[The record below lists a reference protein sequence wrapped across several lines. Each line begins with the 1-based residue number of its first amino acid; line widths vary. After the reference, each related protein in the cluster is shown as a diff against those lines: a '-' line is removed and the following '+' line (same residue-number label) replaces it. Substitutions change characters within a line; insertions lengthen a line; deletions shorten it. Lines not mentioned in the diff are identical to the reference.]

1 MGHWLL
7 TLLLVICSLL
17 LQGEAVRG
25 GGEAVR
31 GGGEAARGGGEA
43 VRGGGEA
50 VRGGGE
56 TARGGGEA
64 VRGGGEA
71 VRGGGEARPPCEK
84 ATSLT
89 FQIST
94 GFVLTASD
102 HILLTQVKRTHP
114 VGLPKL
120 PAFIVLSVSDPDS
133 NGSADQDPKQYP
145 GRPKLSPKKGK
156 KDEISCLKSS
166 LLVWRLF

>member
-1 MGHWLL
+1 MRRRTEAVGHWLL
-7 TLLLVICSLL
+7 ALLLVICSLL
-17 LQGEAVRG
+17 LQGEAVRS
-25 GGEAVR
+25 GGEAV
-31 GGGEAARGGGEA
+31 
-43 VRGGGEA
+43 
-50 VRGGGE
+50 
-56 TARGGGEA
+56 RGGGEA

-71 VRGGGEARPPCEK
+71 VRGGGEAVRGGGEAVWGGGEAVRGGGEARPPCEE

-114 VGLPKL
+114 VGLL
-120 PAFIVLSVSDPDS
+120 ILSVSDPDS
-133 NGSADQDPKQYP
+133 NGSAVPDSRQAKLVPQKQE
-145 GRPKLSPKKGK
+145 KE
-156 KDEISCLKSS
+156 EISCLKSS

>member
-7 TLLLVICSLL
+7 ALLLVICSLL

-31 GGGEAARGGGEA
+31 GGGEA
-43 VRGGGEA
+43 
-50 VRGGGE
+50 
-56 TARGGGEA
+56 
-64 VRGGGEA
+64 
-71 VRGGGEARPPCEK
+71 VRGGGEARPPCAE

-120 PAFIVLSVSDPDS
+120 TACTQCF
-133 NGSADQDPKQYP
+133 GS
-145 GRPKLSPKKGK
+145 G
-156 KDEISCLKSS
+156 
-166 LLVWRLF
+166 F

>member
-1 MGHWLL
+1 MRRRTEAVGHWLL
-7 TLLLVICSLL
+7 ALLLVICSLL

-31 GGGEAARGGGEA
+31 GGGEAVRGDGETVRGGGEAVRGGGKAVWGGGEA

-50 VRGGGE
+50 VRSGGE
-56 TARGGGEA
+56 VVRSGGEA
-64 VRGGGEA
+64 VRD
-71 VRGGGEARPPCEK
+71 GGEARPPCEE

-114 VGLPKL
+114 LPK
-120 PAFIVLSVSDPDS
+120 
-133 NGSADQDPKQYP
+133 
-145 GRPKLSPKKGK
+145 
-156 KDEISCLKSS
+156 
-166 LLVWRLF
+166 

>member
-7 TLLLVICSLL
+7 ALLLIICSLL
-17 LQGEAVRG
+17 LQSEAVRG

-31 GGGEAARGGGEA
+31 GGGEAVRVGGEAVRGGGETGRGGGEA
-43 VRGGGEA
+43 VRGGGK
-50 VRGGGE
+50 
-56 TARGGGEA
+56 A

-71 VRGGGEARPPCEK
+71 VRGGGEARPPCQE

-102 HILLTQVKRTHP
+102 HILLTQVKRTHKDCP
-114 VGLPKL
+114 NELL
-120 PAFIVLSVSDPDS
+120 IRRVSDPDS
-133 NGSADQDPKQYP
+133 NG
-145 GRPKLSPKKGK
+145 
-156 KDEISCLKSS
+156 
-166 LLVWRLF
+166 

>member
-1 MGHWLL
+1 MGHRLL
-7 TLLLVICSLL
+7 ALLLVVCSLL

-31 GGGEAARGGGEA
+31 GGGEAVRGGGEAVRVGGEA
-43 VRGGGEA
+43 VRGGGD
-50 VRGGGE
+50 
-56 TARGGGEA
+56 A

-71 VRGGGEARPPCEK
+71 VRGGGEARPPCQE

-114 VGLPKL
+114 VGLL
-120 PAFIVLSVSDPDS
+120 LCSVSYPDSNRSADPDS
-133 NGSADQDPKQYP
+133 RQAKLVPQKQE
-145 GRPKLSPKKGK
+145 K
-156 KDEISCLKSS
+156 E
-166 LLVWRLF
+166 

>member
-1 MGHWLL
+1 MRRRTEVVGHWLL
-7 TLLLVICSLL
+7 ALLPVICSLL

-31 GGGEAARGGGEA
+31 GGGEA
-43 VRGGGEA
+43 

-56 TARGGGEA
+56 TVRGDGEAVRSGGEA

-71 VRGGGEARPPCEK
+71 VRGGGEAVRVGGEARPPCAE

-102 HILLTQVKRTHP
+102 HILLTQVKRSHP
-114 VGLPKL
+114 VGLL
-120 PAFIVLSVSDPDS
+120 ILSVSDPDS
-133 NGSADQDPKQYP
+133 NG
-145 GRPKLSPKKGK
+145 
-156 KDEISCLKSS
+156 
-166 LLVWRLF
+166 

>member
-1 MGHWLL
+1 MGHRLL

-31 GGGEAARGGGEA
+31 GGGEAVRGGGEA

-50 VRGGGE
+50 V
-56 TARGGGEA
+56 RGGGEA

-71 VRGGGEARPPCEK
+71 VRGGGEARPPCQE

-114 VGLPKL
+114 VGLL
-120 PAFIVLSVSDPDS
+120 LCSVSDPDS
-133 NGSADQDPKQYP
+133 NRTADPDSRQA
-145 GRPKLSPKKGK
+145 KLVPKKHEK
-156 KDEISCLKSS
+156 EEI
-166 LLVWRLF
+166 